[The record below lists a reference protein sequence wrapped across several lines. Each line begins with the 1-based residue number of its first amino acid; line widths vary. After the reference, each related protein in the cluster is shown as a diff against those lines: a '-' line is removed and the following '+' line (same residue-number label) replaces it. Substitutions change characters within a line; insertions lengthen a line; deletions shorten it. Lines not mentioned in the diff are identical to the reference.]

1 MASSVNPVGQGD
13 GVIESGGY
21 SVADNARWMP
31 EPNKSV
37 ERTEFARDRAR
48 IMHSSALRRLGVKT
62 QVMQAGIDD
71 FPRTRLTHSLECAQV
86 GRELGASLGC
96 DPDLVD
102 TACLAHDL
110 GHPPFGHNGETALN
124 EVAQGIGGFEGNA
137 QSFRLLTRLEPKAF
151 SPQEGPR
158 PGQSIGLNLTRA
170 SLDAASKYPWPQAEG
185 QTKFGVYQDDLD
197 VFSWV
202 RAERSDTRTCFEAQV
217 MDWSDDV
224 AYCVHDIEDAIY
236 GGHLDVGILGSR
248 SGQSEV
254 IDIARQWY
262 GAHFDEA
269 GLQQALTRLAQLPS
283 WPTHYDGTLASLGRL
298 KNLTSTLIGRFCL
311 SAQLATRAQFG
322 PQQLTRYNANLI
334 VPTESRYEVTVL
346 KALAARFVMSRAGVD
361 EMYAQQRQLIKDLV
375 EAISID
381 PEKNLDSFHTNL
393 WVQAPDSV
401 SKFRVVIDHVASLTD
416 VSVQQWHDTL
426 CA

>member
-1 MASSVNPVGQGD
+1 MALSD
-13 GVIESGGY
+13 GYQDSDI
-21 SVADNARWMP
+21 ARWMG

-37 ERTEFARDRAR
+37 QRTEFARDRAR

-86 GRELGASLGC
+86 GRELGSALGC

-124 EVAQGIGGFEGNA
+124 ELAADIGGFEGNA

-151 SPQEGPR
+151 SPADGPR
-158 PGQSIGLNLTRA
+158 PNEAIGLNLTRA
-170 SLDAASKYPWPQAEG
+170 SLDAASKYPWVRKEG
-185 QTKFGVYQDDLD
+185 TNKFGVYTDDVD
-197 VFSWV
+197 VFAWV
-202 RAERSDTRTCFEAQV
+202 RDGRNDERTCFEAQV

-224 AYCVHDIEDAIY
+224 SYCVHDIEDAIY
-236 GGHLDVGILGSR
+236 GGHLDIAILQSS
-248 SGQSEV
+248 SGRSEV
-254 IDIARQWY
+254 TAIARQWY
-262 GAHFDEA
+262 GQQFDAEELDA
-269 GLQQALTRLAQLPS
+269 ALLRLAQLPS
-283 WPTHYDGTLASLGRL
+283 WPNQYDGTLKSLALL

-311 SAQLATRAQFG
+311 AAQTATRAEFG
-322 PQQLTRYNANLI
+322 AGRLTRYSAELI
-334 VPTESRYEVTVL
+334 VPSEARYEVTAL

-361 EMYAQQRQLIKDLV
+361 DIYSAQRQLISDLV
-375 EAISID
+375 GVILQD
-381 PEKNLDSFHTNL
+381 PERHLDAFHGDL
-393 WVQAPDSV
+393 WQRASGV
-401 SKFRVVIDHVASLTD
+401 SAQTRVVIDHVASLTD
-416 VSVQQWHDTL
+416 VSIAQWHSAL

>member
-1 MASSVNPVGQGD
+1 M
-13 GVIESGGY
+13 IESTDY
-21 SVADNARWMP
+21 SQADVARWLP

-37 ERTEFARDRAR
+37 QRTEFARDRAR

-124 EVAQGIGGFEGNA
+124 EIAKDIGGFEGNA

-151 SPQEGPR
+151 SPDDGPR
-158 PGQSIGLNLTRA
+158 PSQSIGLNLTRA
-170 SLDAASKYPWPQAEG
+170 SLDAASKYPWTHQEG
-185 QTKFGVYQDDLD
+185 KTKFGVYEDDAD
-197 VFSWV
+197 IFDWV
-202 RAERSDTRTCFEAQV
+202 RKGRNDNSTCFEAQV

-224 AYCVHDIEDAIY
+224 SYCVHDIEDAIY
-236 GGHLDVGILGSR
+236 GGHLDVGILGS
-248 SGQSEV
+248 SNGQSE
-254 IDIARQWY
+254 IIAIAREWY
-262 GAHFDEA
+262 GKHFDES
-269 GLQQALTRLAQLPS
+269 GLEDALNRLAKLPS
-283 WPTHYDGTLASLGRL
+283 WPSHYDGTLGSLAQL

-311 SAQLATRAQFG
+311 SAQVATRAVYG
-322 PQQLTRYNANLI
+322 PEPLTRYSADLVI
-334 VPTESRYEVTVL
+334 PQESRYEVTAL
-346 KALAARFVMSRAGVD
+346 KALAARFVMTREGVD
-361 EMYAQQRQLIKDLV
+361 QMYFQQRQLIKDLV
-375 EAISID
+375 EAISQD
-381 PEKNLDSFHTNL
+381 PEKSLDTFHRNL
-393 WVQAPDSV
+393 WVQAPDST
-401 SKFRVVIDHVASLTD
+401 SQFRVIIDHVASLTD
-416 VSVQQWHDTL
+416 VSVQQWHDML